1 MSLRSRPGA
10 GDTGDTGDAADAG
23 PPAPAPSSR
32 SDDAVDEADTL
43 DDGAAEE
50 FEEVLE
56 EGDRALERGSL
67 RTALR
72 YREFRTM
79 FLGATL
85 SNCGT
90 WMQTVVLA
98 AYAYELTDSPVFVG
112 LMVFAYSCPQLV
124 LSVLG
129 GLLADTYDRRKVIA
143 SLAAV
148 QMVLV
153 LGLVVLTAQDD
164 PSRLA
169 LFLNVLAVGC
179 GNALMAPSLSSLLP
193 TLVPRHELQSAVSL
207 YAVNLNLSRVVGPA
221 LGGLL
226 YAQVGVTVVFLIN
239 AASFVFVIAAA
250 RSVTPPPAR
259 QPTHTSGLRRLLGG
273 FTALRRD
280 PVVGRCVLTIALFGF
295 FCLMFSTQ
303 LPVIAE
309 ENIGIP
315 AKSTAYGLLYATF
328 AGGALAGALL
338 VGSVLSGQRLDR
350 MMRFF
355 FGGFAVSVAA
365 FGLVRSPWAAFP
377 VLFLVGIC
385 YFGGTTSLSTIM
397 QSRLDDR
404 VRGRVMAVWLMAWG
418 GTLPLGG
425 LVAGV
430 IIEATNPTVP
440 CLIAGAVAA
449 ALIWMSVGLT
459 DRMARSSPRG
469 AAGVAAAT

>member
-1 MSLRSRPGA
+1 MALRSRPGDD
-10 GDTGDTGDAADAG
+10 G
-23 PPAPAPSSR
+23 
-32 SDDAVDEADTL
+32 DDAVSAL
-43 DDGAAEE
+43 DDGAAAA
-50 FEEVLE
+50 FEEAAE
-56 EGDRALERGSL
+56 EGDRPLQRGSL

-72 YREFRTM
+72 HPEFRNM
-79 FLGATL
+79 FMGATL

-98 AYAYELTDSPVFVG
+98 AYAYELTDSPVYVG

-143 SLAAV
+143 TLAAI

-153 LGLVVLTAQDD
+153 LGLVVLTTQDD
-164 PSRLA
+164 PSRVL
-169 LFLNVLAVGC
+169 LFLNVLAIGS

-250 RSVTPPPAR
+250 LSVTPPPAR
-259 QPTHTSGLRRLLGG
+259 QPTHSSGLRRLLGG
-273 FTALRRD
+273 FAVLRRD
-280 PVVGRCVLTIALFGF
+280 PIVGRCILTIALFGF

-328 AGGALAGALL
+328 AGGALVGALL
-338 VGSVLSGQRLDR
+338 IGSVLSGHRLDR
-350 MMRFF
+350 MMRYF
-355 FGGFAVSVAA
+355 FGGFAISVAV

-377 VLFLVGIC
+377 VLFVVGVC

-397 QSRLDDR
+397 QGRLDDR

-418 GTLPLGG
+418 GTLPIGG

-430 IIEATNPTVP
+430 VIEATNPTVP
-440 CLIAGAVAA
+440 CLIAGAVATT
-449 ALIWMSVGLT
+449 LIWVSAGVT
-459 DRMARSSPRG
+459 DRASEGPAEG
-469 AAGVAAAT
+469 TAGVAAAT